1 MGSPSPLARA
11 RAIFTAWEI
20 YAKLEVKKKQKT
32 SDFGYVEVT
41 LFQCNLC
48 SPVKSVV
55 PEHLACYV
63 EAFKDVESGD
73 HRQSSMWGWG
83 RHHMVTYRCTPRQQ
97 KNRI

>member
-20 YAKLEVKKKQKT
+20 HAKLEVKKKT
-32 SDFGYVEVT
+32 SVFGNVEVT

-63 EAFKDVESGD
+63 EAFKDVESSD
-73 HRQSSMWGWG
+73 HRQSRMWGWG
-83 RHHMVTYRCTPRQQ
+83 RHHMVTYRGTPTQQ
-97 KNRI
+97 QNRI